1 MTDRRRST
9 ASRRRFLQT
18 GVAAGV
24 LAASGIPVRAQDN
37 PMSADLRRAL
47 EHEQLGAVLGNASGD
62 VTLTEFFDYNC
73 PFCRAM
79 VGDIHQLISEDPQL
93 RVVLREWPV
102 FGAGSLYCAR
112 ASLASLRQGKFWEF
126 HSSLMS
132 IEGEADDKRA
142 LRVAEAAGL
151 DMDRLRRDMDDVVI
165 ARQIEHSW
173 ILAEK
178 MGLSGT
184 PTFIAGDLGAFG
196 RRSLDELRSMIAQ
209 VRRSSSVIGLLARAW
224 CG

>member
-1 MTDRRRST
+1 MTDRKPT
-9 ASRRRFLQT
+9 PDRRRFLQ
-18 GVAAGV
+18 AGISAGI
-24 LAASGIPVRAQDN
+24 LAVSGIPVMAQDN
-37 PMSADLRRAL
+37 PMPADLRQAL

-79 VGDIHQLISEDPQL
+79 VADIHQLISEDPQL

-112 ASLASLRQGKFWEF
+112 ASLASLRQKKFWQF

-132 IEGEADDKRA
+132 IESEADDKSG
-142 LRVAEAAGL
+142 LRVAEAVGL
-151 DMDRLRRDMDDVVI
+151 DMDRLRTDMDDIVI

-184 PTFIAGDLGAFG
+184 PTFIAGDFGAFG
-196 RRSLDELRSMIAQ
+196 RQSLDQLRSMIGQA
-209 VRRSSSVIGLLARAW
+209 RRSRS
-224 CG
+224 

>member
-1 MTDRRRST
+1 MADRRKPT
-9 ASRRRFLQT
+9 PDRRRFLQA
-18 GVAAGV
+18 GIAAGV
-24 LAASGIPVRAQDN
+24 VAASGIPVRAQDN
-37 PMSADLRRAL
+37 PMPADLRQAL
-47 EHEQLGAVLGNASGD
+47 EHEQLGAVLGNASGG

-79 VGDIHQLISEDPQL
+79 VADIHQLISEDPQL

-112 ASLASLRQGKFWEF
+112 ASLASLRQEKIWQF
-126 HSSLMS
+126 HTGLMG
-132 IEGEADDKRA
+132 IEGQADDKSA
-142 LRVAEAAGL
+142 LSVAEAAGL
-151 DMDRLRRDMDDVVI
+151 DMDRLRTDMDDIVI

-184 PTFIAGDLGAFG
+184 PTFIAGDFGAFG
-196 RRSLDELRSMIAQ
+196 RQSLDELRSMIAQ
-209 VRRSSSVIGLLARAW
+209 ARRSRS
-224 CG
+224 

>member
-1 MTDRRRST
+1 MTDRRQPT
-9 ASRRRFLQT
+9 ASRRHFLRA
-18 GVAAGV
+18 GIAAGV
-24 LAASGIPVRAQDN
+24 LAASGIAVMAQDN
-37 PMSADLRRAL
+37 PMPAELRQAL

-73 PFCRAM
+73 PYCRAM
-79 VGDIHQLISEDPQL
+79 VGDIHQLVSEDPQL

-112 ASLASLRQGKFWEF
+112 ASLASLRQGKFWQF
-126 HSSLMS
+126 HSTLMR
-132 IEGEADDKRA
+132 IEGEANDKTA
-142 LRVAEAAGL
+142 LGVAETVGL
-151 DMDRLRRDMDDVVI
+151 DMDRLRSDMDDIVI

-173 ILAEK
+173 LLAEN

-196 RRSLDELRSMIAQ
+196 RQSLDELRSMIAQ
-209 VRRSSSVIGLLARAW
+209 SRVAGARRSSPKRG
-224 CG
+224 

>member
-1 MTDRRRST
+1 MAQSKNHHPG
-9 ASRRRFLQT
+9 RRRFLQASI
-18 GVAAGV
+18 AAGA
-24 LAASGIPVRAQDN
+24 LAASGISAQAQDN
-37 PMSADLRRAL
+37 PMPADLRQAL

-73 PFCRAM
+73 PYCRAS
-79 VGDIHQLISEDPQL
+79 VPDIQRLISEDPQL

-102 FGAGSLYCAR
+102 FGAASLYCAR
-112 ASLASLRQGKFWEF
+112 ASLASLRQGKFWQF
-126 HSSLMS
+126 HGGLMG
-132 IEGEADDKRA
+132 IEGEADDKSA
-142 LRVAEAAGL
+142 LQVAGRVGL
-151 DMDRLRRDMDDVVI
+151 DMDRLRRDMDDDVI

-196 RRSLDELRSMIAQ
+196 KQSMDELRSMIAQ
-209 VRRSSSVIGLLARAW
+209 VRRSHS
-224 CG
+224 